1 MTYYL
6 LLKTGTV
13 FSVSVLVIGDSY
25 LTVFGLTNFHHIPL
39 IIPKGS
45 VPSIIFLPINFRE
58 AMTYSFLDLV
68 QQFVGYN
75 TLLFMTRVFTSF
87 FQALKLSD
95 ELNLNE
101 IECVR
106 LLVDANREV

>member
-1 MTYYL
+1 MTAVFSSFTFAF
-6 LLKTGTV
+6 LKT
-13 FSVSVLVIGDSY
+13 SNLY
-25 LTVFGLTNFHHIPL
+25 LCV
-39 IIPKGS
+39 
-45 VPSIIFLPINFRE
+45 
-58 AMTYSFLDLV
+58 
-68 QQFVGYN
+68 
-75 TLLFMTRVFTSF
+75 